1 MEILS
6 LTTIKKRR
14 ESLNLNQFLM
24 EHARTVSADAAEVIV
39 HQGQA
44 NPPLYFLRSGFL
56 KACYV
61 TEGGKQS
68 IKSFIQPGGLVGC
81 LDLDEADESSTFSIV
96 ALEPCQLFCFSLQK
110 LRLMVRSDLELA
122 NEIIDRLLKLA
133 QSKEKR
139 EREFLTLSPAERFA
153 RLRIELP
160 TLIQRVTQNDI
171 ASYLGITAVGLSRL
185 KGRAIQKATN
195 PVSASRNAM

>member
-1 MEILS
+1 
-6 LTTIKKRR
+6 
-14 ESLNLNQFLM
+14 M